1 MLLNPPNMT
10 NEIETIIKSNEYCIK
25 QLVLAVGTIEY
36 SRHNQGTADEISR
49 KSKLVN
55 EYYEKLESELR
66 SHLTELLQGLIV
78 EIEGEK
84 SGEHKYC
91 DEYYKK
97 NSTDNSKCCLYQEV
111 HNSALNLAQ
120 ERIKKLIK

>member
-1 MLLNPPNMT
+1 MT

-25 QLVLAVGTIEY
+25 QLVLAVGTLEY
-36 SRHNQGTADEISR
+36 SRHNQGTADEMSN

-55 EYYEKLESELR
+55 ERFEKLQSELS